1 MKKIFRYTN
10 LETPTV
16 IFHVSKDIFKN
27 KKVYLG
33 ELEEELKLTNFLVS
47 IGKSLK
53 SERYEM
59 NVFY

>member
-47 IGKSLK
+47 IGKSFK
-53 SERYEM
+53 KRKI
-59 NVFY
+59 